1 MSKNISQWTH
11 SADFLCRFKR
21 HIVLNVPI
29 KAYHK
34 LFVKNWTVYRRWP
47 PMNLIPKGLSLDLGR
62 WLLWLTGSLPCISVH
77 YIFAILLTFWVWEW
91 ILTPLRLEIT
101 VRKHLSVI
109 WRHIARINRLD
120 KPYLAECEL
129 RITNQLNLASSIQSS
144 KCRSILEIPMLIIW
158 NPKFWKIRRNYFN
171 VCIQQKTFFH
181 CCKIYLVF
189 FCSSKVFVKKFIFF
203 RTIPLKNNGNH
214 KQHCPTH
221 SLLTYLCLLL

>member
-1 MSKNISQWTH
+1 MSKNISQWTL

-101 VRKHLSVI
+101 VRKHLSLI

-120 KPYLAECEL
+120 KPYLAEWEL
-129 RITNQLNLASSIQSS
+129 RITNQLNLASSIQSTCS
-144 KCRSILEIPMLIIW
+144 NCRCILEIPMLIPW
-158 NPKFWKIRRNYFN
+158 NPKFWRIRRNHFIIMSAYKKNIFN
-171 VCIQQKTFFH
+171 G
-181 CCKIYLVF
+181 CKIINLSVF
-189 FCSSKVFVKKFIFF
+189 
-203 RTIPLKNNGNH
+203 L
-214 KQHCPTH
+214 
-221 SLLTYLCLLL
+221 